1 MKEEMELDVLL
12 EKFVKEQTEL
22 LSDISDEKFE
32 LGYNNLMK
40 VRNAIDSLLNEKWCK
55 KRMEFLSCK
64 NNIRK
69 RENK

>member
-40 VRNAIDSLLNEKWCK
+40 T
-55 KRMEFLSCK
+55 
-64 NNIRK
+64 RK
-69 RENK
+69 CN

>member
-1 MKEEMELDVLL
+1 MKLDVLL

-40 VRNAIDSLLNEKWCK
+40 MRNAIDSLLNEKWCK
-55 KRMEFLSCK
+55 KRIEFLSCK
-64 NNIRK
+64 TIFERGK
-69 RENK
+69 NK